1 MGYNNFKYYDNIIFD
16 FDGVIKDSNNIKT
29 EAFRGIYKNYDK
41 DIINKIVQYH
51 IENIGLSRYAKF
63 KYIEE
68 NILGNKYNDIIEKK
82 LSILFSEIVF
92 NKILGANYIV
102 GVIDFIKFLR
112 KYDKRLFVASA
123 APEIELK
130 KIIKAIE
137 IDNYFTEIIG
147 SPTKK
152 VAAIKNIML
161 KYPNSKTLFFGDA
174 LSDYLAAK
182 NAECDF
188 IGISSNRQE
197 FESSVEVYED
207 FSKIL

>member
-1 MGYNNFKYYDNIIFD
+1 MGNNNFKYYDNIIFD

-41 DIINKIVQYH
+41 NITNKIVQYH

-68 NILGNKYNDIIEKK
+68 KILGNIYNDIIEKK
-82 LSILFSEIVF
+82 LSNLFSEIVF
-92 NKILGANYIV
+92 SKILEANYVV

-112 KYDKRLFVASA
+112 KHDKRLFVASA

-137 IDNYFTEIIG
+137 LDDCFIAING

-152 VAAIKNIML
+152 VVAIRKIML
-161 KYPNSKTLFFGDA
+161 TYPNSKTLFFGDA

-182 NAECDF
+182 KAKCDF
-188 IGISSNRQE
+188 IGISSNRE
-197 FESSVEVYED
+197 KFESSVKVYED
-207 FSKIL
+207 FSKFL